1 MKCFLLVVLS
11 DPSLFIAQSGV
22 LKFDCFCEISNVI
35 TVSNG
40 ISFHKVALLICLFL
54 D

>member
-11 DPSLFIAQSGV
+11 DPSLFIARSGV
-22 LKFDCFCEISNVI
+22 LKFDCLCEISNVV

-40 ISFHKVALLICLFL
+40 TSFHKIEFL
-54 D
+54 SL

>member
-11 DPSLFIAQSGV
+11 DPSLFIGQSGV
-22 LKFDCFCEISNVI
+22 LKFDCLCEISNVV

-40 ISFHKVALLICLFL
+40 ISFHKIEFL
-54 D
+54 SL